1 MDSTKATQQSNRT
14 TTLRDP
20 RDWLPTELVLHIF
33 GFLDSDSLR
42 AATRVSQA
50 WRHFLW
56 QPLNI
61 EEVEEVEPLLL
72 RRVAL
77 LEGHTRIV
85 MRMLQWGELLVTCGG
100 SRGLFYAEKEEQ
112 RGIPRED
119 AIVRVWSRSDLSA
132 NVEDEEEGEERNAGP
147 KERSRRKGNRT
158 TEHKKTKKKAL
169 KIKLEGLMEH
179 EKRVTALAVWNDQL
193 WCGSNDCSIHLW
205 SKIRSTKREGKSGWS
220 FSRTRVIERAHSET
234 VRALCPWNVGNG
246 DEEDAEEGGDEEENK
261 QKEKEEEHDKMK
273 ERAKL
278 KEIMASGAEDQKV
291 RLWDERGSPAMM
303 SNNGSALVHGEGVGC
318 MVVWNGDLF
327 CGCRDGVIAQW
338 SVNVGDDKQQQPR
351 CVDKWQAHSYLCV
364 VLLVWRKHL
373 WSCGRSDGLLKCWEA
388 EDERE
393 GGEERKKKHSCILSV
408 DIKEKG
414 GQTGSTVAACVW
426 KDLLW
431 MLTQNSLGV
440 WDGDGHCLAC
450 YPSLHF
456 ALTTAICTTKK
467 DEKKK
472 KEAKELVL
480 QSDEDE
486 VCSSLAIW
494 GDDCLAIGGS
504 NARILVLQQEKQ
516 ERNSNE
522 KKAKEHP
529 KKEERS
535 KMTSSTKD
543 GNDGNENDDES
554 KKCVCQ

>member
-1 MDSTKATQQSNRT
+1 MDSTKVTQQSNRT

-56 QPLNI
+56 QPLCSSLWERQRCLPPFLLPPNLVGGI
-61 EEVEEVEPLLL
+61 CSNREGMEEVEPLLL

-119 AIVRVWSRSDLSA
+119 AVVRVWSRSDLSA
-132 NVEDEEEGEERNAGP
+132 NVEDKEEGEGP
-147 KERSRRKGNRT
+147 KESRRRKGNRT
-158 TEHKKTKKKAL
+158 TEHKKTNKKKAL
-169 KIKLEGLMEH
+169 KIKLEGLLEH

-220 FSRTRVIERAHSET
+220 FSRARVIERAHSET
-234 VRALCPWNVGNG
+234 VRALCRWNVDNG
-246 DEEDAEEGGDEEENK
+246 DEEDAEEEEEENK
-261 QKEKEEEHDKMK
+261 QKDKEEEHNKMN

-291 RLWDERGSPAMM
+291 RLWDERGSPAMI
-303 SNNGSALVHGEGVGC
+303 SNNGSALVHGEGVSC

-373 WSCGRSDGLLKCWEA
+373 WSCGRSDGLLKCWE
-388 EDERE
+388 
-393 GGEERKKKHSCILSV
+393 
-408 DIKEKG
+408 
-414 GQTGSTVAACVW
+414 
-426 KDLLW
+426 
-431 MLTQNSLGV
+431 
-440 WDGDGHCLAC
+440 
-450 YPSLHF
+450 
-456 ALTTAICTTKK
+456 
-467 DEKKK
+467 
-472 KEAKELVL
+472 
-480 QSDEDE
+480 
-486 VCSSLAIW
+486 
-494 GDDCLAIGGS
+494 
-504 NARILVLQQEKQ
+504 
-516 ERNSNE
+516 
-522 KKAKEHP
+522 
-529 KKEERS
+529 
-535 KMTSSTKD
+535 
-543 GNDGNENDDES
+543 
-554 KKCVCQ
+554 